1 MSAMIDISSVRVLL
15 RRHARTFL
23 TTFACIL
30 VAVACSLSLVY
41 SAFQSIV
48 LDSVARQYSDF
59 VGQLDSLSDILS
71 TTIRNYGMQVFYAPS
86 VLALREDAA
95 LDKMGQVYALREL
108 GSYIS
113 SNDFVDSIQ
122 VYNRSS
128 GYIYSTDSN
137 VISAPVDSYA
147 DRDAARLF
155 QSLTPDIRMRP
166 IRRTAFSEDPVRVRT
181 YFSFLFFETTSE
193 DEPTGGALM
202 LNVDYDRYLDTLLS
216 FNQQGDCVLLDEAGE
231 LLTARRDA
239 LQPMIPLFFDE
250 IVKEGQKDSGYILKN
265 IEGEPTVCLH
275 SSLASSHWHY
285 LKITPLKDCV
295 PRLLELKN
303 ALIAGIV
310 IGFALLAVCTLGV
323 LLFLYFP
330 VYQVR
335 AALRNVGLAKSGE
348 LAGQVSQLA
357 RQSEAHRRASAL
369 QSLLE
374 GQTGSLPPDLPSPYT
389 LMLLETE
396 QSPPPLQSSQPD
408 LTLLTYHQDGCEVIL
423 LCGEDQAGVLR
434 ICRELTDLPGVYC
447 FCGSA
452 RDSFSQAAECYQAL
466 LEMRR
471 QKFWT
476 PEQRCYWEEE
486 FAERRPHSS
495 FTEQMSAD
503 LISSL
508 RGNDLA
514 QIQSLW
520 QHIQDSIREDRFQ
533 DQLFTFRRI
542 TSLLEKQLPA
552 LRPLAPNDFWAQ
564 LRDIRDL
571 DAKFTDAFRR
581 IVQNNQELHKAHI
594 DQLALRVS
602 QRIEQAY
609 ADSGLSPTRIA
620 DELGMSSAYLGR
632 IFREST
638 QTSISQCL
646 NQVRIRHAETL
657 LLNTDCPV
665 ETIAGQVGFS
675 NPKYFYVVFKN
686 ITGQT
691 PLQFRKSHAAPD
703 GG

>member
-1 MSAMIDISSVRVLL
+1 LPAMIDIASVRVLL

-30 VAVACSLSLVY
+30 IAVACSLSLVY

-59 VGQLDSLSDILS
+59 VGQLDALSDILS

-166 IRRTAFSEDPVRVRT
+166 IRRTAFSEDPVRVRS
-181 YFSFLFFETTSE
+181 YFSFLFFETTAE

-202 LNVDYDRYLDTLLS
+202 LNVDYDRYLELLLS
-216 FNQQGDCVLLDEAGE
+216 FNQMGDCVLLDEKGA
-231 LLTARRDA
+231 LLTAGREE
-239 LQPMIPLFFDE
+239 LLPTIPLFFDE
-250 IVKEGQKDSGYILKN
+250 IVETGKEDSGYILKN
-265 IEGEPTVCLH
+265 IEDEQTVCLH
-275 SSLASSHWHY
+275 FRLASSRWYY
-285 LKITPLKDCV
+285 LKIIPLQDCV

-303 ALIAGIV
+303 ALIAGIL
-310 IGFALLAVCTLGV
+310 IGFAVLAVCSLGV

-335 AALRNVGLAKSGE
+335 AALRTVGIEKRGE

-357 RQSEAHRRASAL
+357 QQSEAHRKASAL
-369 QSLLE
+369 QSILE
-374 GQTGSLPPDLPSPYT
+374 GKDSGLLPEELPPPYLLV
-389 LMLLETE
+389 LMETE
-396 QSPPPLQSSQPD
+396 HAAPVFRQTHPD
-408 LTLLTYHQDGCEVIL
+408 CSALTCHQDGCEVVL
-423 LCGEDQAGVLR
+423 FSGEERTDVLR
-434 ICRELTDLPGVYC
+434 ICRELADLSGVCC
-447 FCGSA
+447 FCGSD
-452 RDSFSQAAECYQAL
+452 RDSFAQVAECHRIL
-466 LEMRR
+466 CEMRR

-476 PEQRCYWEEE
+476 AEQRCYLEEE
-486 FAERRPHSS
+486 FAPRRPHSS

-503 LISSL
+503 LIASL
-508 RGNDLA
+508 RGNDLEH
-514 QIQSLW
+514 IQSLW
-520 QHIQDSIREDRFQ
+520 KHIQDSIREDRFQ
-533 DQLFTFRRI
+533 DQMFVFRRI
-542 TSLLEKQLPA
+542 ASLLEKQLPA
-552 LRPLAPNDFWAQ
+552 LKPLVSNDFWAQ

-571 DAKFTDAFRR
+571 DARFTGAFQQ

-594 DQLALRVS
+594 DHLALLVS

-609 ADSGLSPTRIA
+609 TDSDLSPTRIA
-620 DELGMSSAYLGR
+620 DELGMSGAYLGR

-638 QTSISQCL
+638 QTSISQYL
-646 NQVRIRHAETL
+646 NQVRISHAETL
-657 LLNTDCPV
+657 LNSDRAV
-665 ETIAGQVGFS
+665 ETIAGEVGFS

-686 ITGQT
+686 LTGQT
-691 PLQFRKSHAAPD
+691 PLQFRKSRAAPD
-703 GG
+703 GD